1 MDTSDLEE
9 TQKAIAQ
16 GDYRYTAHALQ
27 RTTVRHISRA
37 EIEQAEAKAE
47 VIERYPDDKYGPSIL
62 VYGETEKQR
71 ILHIQ
76 ISLPP
81 SVKIITAYEPDPD
94 QWENYRVRK

>member
-1 MDTSDLEE
+1 MDKADLEAV
-9 TQKAIAQ
+9 QKAVAQ

-27 RTTVRHISRA
+27 RTTTRHISRIEIEEAVVKA
-37 EIEQAEAKAE
+37 EI
-47 VIERYPDDKYGPSIL
+47 IEEYPEDKYGPSFL
-62 VYGETEKQR
+62 PYGETTKQR

-76 ISLPP
+76 IRLPP

>member
-1 MDTSDLEE
+1 MD
-9 TQKAIAQ
+9 KANLAAIQQAVAQ

-37 EIEQAEAKAE
+37 EIEQAIVQAE
-47 VIERYPDDKYGPSIL
+47 IIESYPEDKYGPSAL